1 MFTGIVTGV
10 GTIVSVQPLQDGQR
24 IVVDCGAWDV
34 SDVALGDSVMHNGC
48 CLTVVAKD
56 GARLSYD
63 VSAHTLSCVAGFPL
77 HAKVNLEKS
86 LRLSDRLGGHLVT
99 GHVDCVGRVTRW
111 ENIAES
117 WVLEVDVPSAHA
129 KFIAQKGSVAVHGIS
144 LTVNAVSGTRFQC
157 NIIPYTYANTMLPT
171 LRRDDL
177 VNIEVD
183 LMARYAARLLESQ
196 KGEEKGG

>member
-10 GTIVSVQPLQDGQR
+10 GTIIDAQPLQDGKR

-34 SDVALGDSVMHNGC
+34 SDVGLGDSVMHNGC
-48 CLTVVAKD
+48 CLTVVAINGNK
-56 GARLSYD
+56 LSYD
-63 VSAHTLSCVAGFPL
+63 VSAHSLTLVAGLTL

-99 GHVDCVGRVTRW
+99 GHVDCKGTITRW

-117 WVLEVDVPSAHA
+117 WLLEVNVPKAQA
-129 KFIAQKGSVAVHGIS
+129 RFIAQKGSVAVNGIS
-144 LTVNAVSGTRFQC
+144 LTVNAVVATAFQC
-157 NIIPYTYANTMLPT
+157 NIIPHTFENTMLNT
-171 LRRDDL
+171 LRVDDA

-183 LMARYAARLLESQ
+183 LMARYAARLMEIQ
-196 KGEEKGG
+196 